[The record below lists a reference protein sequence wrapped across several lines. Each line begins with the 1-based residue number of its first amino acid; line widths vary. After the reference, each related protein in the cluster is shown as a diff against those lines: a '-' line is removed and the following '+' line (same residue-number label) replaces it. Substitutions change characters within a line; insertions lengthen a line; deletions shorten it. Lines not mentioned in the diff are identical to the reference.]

1 MPFARKLQVSMNTP
15 SLAGLRLQS
24 QLLNKMTESTYSY
37 AVFVQ
42 CQDHF
47 FIPLVLRTLLK
58 IKSLVFCRLG
68 TVAQRGP
75 GHAVQTTY
83 MPIRITFL
91 EELVLVIFEKNIKL
105 YICVQLCVMCT
116 VSYFAFEW
124 MDYMNQLSLG
134 NSWETMSCKSLYEF
148 LNKFML
154 TWPAP
159 LPGMVRLAHQLHLPA
174 SK

>member
-58 IKSLVFCRLG
+58 IKSLVFLSFRYCSSARPRTCSANNL
-68 TVAQRGP
+68 
-75 GHAVQTTY
+75 
-83 MPIRITFL
+83 RICQFGSLFL
-91 EELVLVIFEKNIKL
+91 KSWSLSYLKKILN
-105 YICVQLCVMCT
+105 YISVY
-116 VSYFAFEW
+116 SY
-124 MDYMNQLSLG
+124 
-134 NSWETMSCKSLYEF
+134 
-148 LNKFML
+148 
-154 TWPAP
+154 
-159 LPGMVRLAHQLHLPA
+159 V
-174 SK
+174 

>member
-1 MPFARKLQVSMNTP
+1 MNTP
-15 SLAGLRLQS
+15 SLAGLRIQY

-83 MPIRITFL
+83 
-91 EELVLVIFEKNIKL
+91 V
-105 YICVQLCVMCT
+105 Y
-116 VSYFAFEW
+116 A
-124 MDYMNQLSLG
+124 
-134 NSWETMSCKSLYEF
+134 NSDHFS
-148 LNKFML
+148 
-154 TWPAP
+154 
-159 LPGMVRLAHQLHLPA
+159 
-174 SK
+174 